1 MTKTPFTDALASFAA
16 APLAGADTARAVLRL
31 SLLDWCAV
39 AIAGRQEPV
48 AQVLRA
54 LAEEEGG
61 TPQAHALGLDQRVP
75 SRMAALV
82 NGTLSHALDYDDT
95 HFAHIGHPSVAVIP
109 AALAMGERVGATGAA
124 VQEAALVG
132 VEASVRVGVWLGR
145 GHYEAGFH
153 QTATAGAFGAGL
165 AAGRLLRLSAA
176 QLADVIGLLGTRAS
190 GLKSQFGTMGKPFN
204 AGIAA
209 ANGVEAALLVS
220 KGFDPRRAG
229 LEDAQGFGPT
239 HHGSGDMSALDGLG
253 VDWLFEAVSHKFH
266 ACCHGLHA
274 ALEAVA
280 ELLPVEPEGISEIE
294 VTTHPRWLTVCNISA
309 PATGLEAKFSYA
321 QVMALAALGYDTARL
336 DTFTDALARDQQ
348 VGALRRRVR
357 VTPDET
363 LPETAARVSLTLNG
377 ETRDASHDLLTPLPL
392 STRAAKV
399 RAKAE
404 ALLGAQAVARLDSLI
419 TENAAPEELGAALQ
433 AFCRSGQLDMS

>member
-1 MTKTPFTDALASFAA
+1 MTKTPFTDALAAFAA
-16 APLAGADTARAVLRL
+16 APLAGADNARAVLRL

-61 TPQAHALGLDQRVP
+61 TPQAHALGLEQRVP
-75 SRMAALV
+75 ARMAALV

-109 AALAMGERVGATGAA
+109 AALAMGERVGAGGAA
-124 VQEAALVG
+124 LQEAALVG

-145 GHYEAGFH
+145 GHYQAGFH

-165 AAGRLLRLSAA
+165 AAGRLLGLSAG

-239 HHGSGDMSALDGLG
+239 HHGAGDMGALEGLG
-253 VDWLFEAVSHKFH
+253 QIWLFEQVSHKFH

-280 ELLPVEPEGISEIE
+280 ELLPADPDGITAIE
-294 VTTHPRWLTVCNISA
+294 VTTHPRWLTVCNIA
-309 PATGLEAKFSYA
+309 EPKTGLEAKFSYA
-321 QVMALAALGYDTARL
+321 QVMALAALGHDTARL
-336 DTFTDALARDQQ
+336 DTFTDALAHDPQ
-348 VGALRRRVR
+348 VGALRQKVR
-357 VTPDET
+357 VTPDES
-363 LPETAARVSLTLNG
+363 LPETAARVRLSLNG
-377 ETRDASHDLLTPLPL
+377 EAREASHDLLTPLPL
-392 STRAAKV
+392 ATRATKV

-404 ALLGAQAVARLDSLI
+404 ALLGQDKVRDLHGLI
-419 TENAAPEELGAALQ
+419 EKSAAPGEIGATL
-433 AFCRSGQLDMS
+433 CKL

>member
-1 MTKTPFTDALASFAA
+1 MTKTPFTDALAAFAA
-16 APLAGADTARAVLRL
+16 APLAGADSARAVLRL

-39 AIAGRQEPV
+39 ALAGQQEPV

-54 LAEEEGG
+54 LAQEEGG
-61 TPQAHALGLDQRVP
+61 APQAHALGMAARVP
-75 SRMAALV
+75 ARMAALV

-109 AALAMGERVGATGAA
+109 AALAMGERVGAGGAA
-124 VQEAALVG
+124 MQEAALVG

-145 GHYEAGFH
+145 GHYQAGFH

-165 AAGRLLRLSAA
+165 AAGRLLGLSAA

-239 HHGSGDMSALDGLG
+239 HQGAGDMGVLEGLG
-253 VDWLFEAVSHKFH
+253 QSWLFEQVSHKFH

-280 ELLPVEPEGISEIE
+280 ELLPVEPEGITAIE
-294 VTTHPRWLTVCNISA
+294 VVTHPRWLTVCNIAA

-321 QVMALAALGYDTARL
+321 QVMALAVLGHDTARL
-336 DTFTDALARDQQ
+336 DSFTDALACDPQ
-348 VGALRRRVR
+348 VGALRQKVR
-357 VTPDET
+357 VTPDDT

-377 ETRDASHDLLTPLPL
+377 GTREASHDLLTPLPL

-404 ALLGAQAVARLDSLI
+404 ALLGAQAVARLDRLI
-419 TENAAPEELGAALQ
+419 TDNAAPGEIGAALQ
-433 AFCRSGQLDMS
+433 AF

>member
-1 MTKTPFTDALASFAA
+1 MTQTPFTDALAGFAA
-16 APLAGADTARAVLRL
+16 APLSGAETARAVLRL
-31 SLLDWCAV
+31 SFLDWCAV

-54 LAEEEGG
+54 LAEDEGG
-61 TPQAHALGLDQRVP
+61 VPQAHAIGMATRVP
-75 SRMAALV
+75 ARMAALV

-109 AALAMGERVGATGAA
+109 AALAMGERLGASGAA
-124 VQEAALVG
+124 MQEAALVG
-132 VEASVRVGVWLGR
+132 VEASVRAGVWLGR
-145 GHYEAGFH
+145 GHYQAGFH
-153 QTATAGAFGAGL
+153 QTATAGAIGAGL
-165 AAGRLLRLSAA
+165 AAGRLLGLSAA

-229 LEDAQGFGPT
+229 LEGPQGLGPT
-239 HHGSGDMSALDGLG
+239 HHGAGDMSALDGLG
-253 VDWLFEAVSHKFH
+253 QSWLFEAVSHKFH

-280 ELLPVEPEGISEIE
+280 GLLPVDPDGIGRIA
-294 VTTHPRWLTVCNISA
+294 VVTHPRWLSVCNIAA

-321 QVMALAALGYDTARL
+321 QVMALAALGHDTARL
-336 DTFTDALARDQQ
+336 DSYTDSLARASA
-348 VGALRRRVR
+348 VVALRGRVE
-357 VTPDET
+357 VTSDDR
-363 LPETAARVSLTLNG
+363 LAETAAIVRLTVNG
-377 ETRDASHDLLTPLPL
+377 ESREATHDLLAPLPL
-392 STRAAKV
+392 ATRAAKLQ
-399 RAKAE
+399 AKAE
-404 ALLGAQAVARLDSLI
+404 ALLGADAVARLSGLV
-419 TENAAPEELGAALQ
+419 TENAAPGEIGAALQ
-433 AFCRSGQLDMS
+433 ELQAPG

>member
-1 MTKTPFTDALASFAA
+1 MTETPLTDALARFAA
-16 APLAGADTARAVLRL
+16 APLTGAERAQEVLKL

-39 AIAGRQEPV
+39 ATAGHNEPV
-48 AQVLRA
+48 AQAVRA
-54 LAEEEGG
+54 LAADEGG
-61 TPQAHALGLDQRVP
+61 TPQAHAIGCDPLVP
-75 SRMAALV
+75 ARMAALV
-82 NGTLSHALDYDDT
+82 NGTISHALDYDDT

-109 AALAMGERVGATGAA
+109 AALAMGERLGAIGAA
-124 VQEAALVG
+124 VQEAALIG
-132 VEASVRVGVWLGR
+132 VEASIRVGQWLGR
-145 GHYEAGFH
+145 DHYQAGFH

-165 AAGRLLRLSAA
+165 AAGRLLGLDAG
-176 QLADVIGLLGTRAS
+176 QLADVMGLLGTRAS

-209 ANGVEAALLVS
+209 ANGVEAALLVAH
-220 KGFDPRRAG
+220 GFDPRRAG

-239 HHGSGDMSALDGLG
+239 HHGAGDMDALQGLG
-253 VDWLFEAVSHKFH
+253 QIWLFEQVSHKFH

-280 ELLPVEPEGISEIE
+280 ELLPADPDGITSIE
-294 VTTHPRWLTVCNISA
+294 VATHPRWLTVCNIAS

-336 DTFTDALARDQQ
+336 GTFTDALARDPQ
-348 VGALRRRVR
+348 VKALRQKVR

-363 LPETAARVSLTLNG
+363 LPETATRVRLTLNG
-377 ETRDASHDLLTPLPL
+377 EAREASHDLLTPLPL
-392 STRAAKV
+392 STRAVKV

-404 ALLGAQAVARLDSLI
+404 ALLGQDKVRDLHGLI
-419 TENAAPEELGAALQ
+419 EKSAAPGEIGATL
-433 AFCRSGQLDMS
+433 CKL

>member
-1 MTKTPFTDALASFAA
+1 MTETTLTDALAGFAA
-16 APLAGADTARAVLRL
+16 APLSGAETAMEVLRL

-39 AIAGRQEPV
+39 AVAGRDEPV
-48 AQVLRA
+48 AQAVRA
-54 LAEEEGG
+54 LAAEEGG
-61 TPQAHALGLDQRVP
+61 SPQAHAMGLDFLVP
-75 SRMAALV
+75 ARMAALV
-82 NGTLSHALDYDDT
+82 NGTISHALDYDDT

-109 AALAMGERVGATGAA
+109 AALAIGERVGAPGAA
-124 VQEAALVG
+124 MQEAALIS
-132 VEASVRVGVWLGR
+132 VEASIRVGLWLGR

-165 AAGRLLRLSAA
+165 AAGRLLGLSTA

-209 ANGVEAALLVS
+209 ANGVEAALLVG

-239 HHGSGDMSALDGLG
+239 HNGAGDIGALEGLG
-253 VDWLFEAVSHKFH
+253 QSWLFEQVSHKFH

-280 ELLPVEPEGISEIE
+280 ELLPADPDGITEIE
-294 VTTHPRWLTVCNISA
+294 VTTHPRWLTVCNIA
-309 PATGLEAKFSYA
+309 EPATGLEAKFSYA
-321 QVMALAALGYDTARL
+321 QVMALAALGHDTARL
-336 DTFTDALARDQQ
+336 DTFTDALACDPQ
-348 VGALRRRVR
+348 VGALRQKVR

-363 LPETAARVSLTLNG
+363 LQETAARVRLTVNG

-392 STRAAKV
+392 LTRAAKV
-399 RAKAE
+399 RAKAQ
-404 ALLGAQAVARLDSLI
+404 ALLGAQAVARLDRLI
-419 TENAAPEELGAALQ
+419 MDNAAPREIGAALQ
-433 AFCRSGQLDMS
+433 AF